1 MAVRPRRPVTSAPE
15 ASGCLVAPPVFKT
28 DGRRSA
34 SPAGS
39 IPVRLRRL
47 PSLSPERGRLA
58 LIPSAA
64 IRVWSAHEPAPSP
77 VPRRG
82 SRLAVHVVATA
93 GHVDHG
99 KSALV
104 RALTGMEPDRWE
116 EEQRRGMTL
125 DLGYAW
131 TTLPSGEQVA
141 FVDVPGHER
150 FVSNMLAGAG
160 PTPAVMFVVAADGG
174 WMPQSAEHLAALDA
188 LGVRTGVLAVT
199 RSDLADPG
207 PVLREAV
214 EKIAATS
221 LGRDTGFEAVA
232 VSVVTGQGIDD
243 LVAALGRLAD
253 RLPAPDPQDSVRLWL
268 DRVFAVK
275 GSGTVVTGTLQA
287 GTVGAGDELILTPAM
302 QLVRI
307 RSVQSL
313 GAPATRVAGVARVAL
328 NLRSV
333 STGELGR
340 GMALVQPGSW
350 TMTSTID
357 VRIAPSA
364 VPGRSGGMRRPPARL
379 SLDHPL
385 PLHVGDRVLLRDP
398 GAAADRASGRPVFG
412 AAVLDV
418 TPPRLRG
425 TGAAAVAQRELESW
439 PEPPTAADLLRRHRL
454 LRSSAASA
462 MGLRDLPPPVR
473 ADWLA
478 DPAHWQELRQQLA
491 AAVAAHTKRD
501 PLAIGLSLDAARA
514 ELGVPDRG
522 LVESLAA
529 PQDGVDAT
537 EVVQVRGGYLQPAR
551 VQDRAA
557 QTAQGAGEARQQPL
571 NASAAGLPARVAQ
584 AVQAVLADMA
594 DAPFSAPDS
603 DRLRELG
610 LDARGAAA
618 AERAGLLRRLPGNV
632 ILPADAT
639 WQAARILAD
648 LPQPFTASEARQA
661 LRSSRRVVIPLL
673 EWLDREGVTRRL
685 SDNRRTMRE
694 PRPALSNGDP

>member
-1 MAVRPRRPVTSAPE
+1 M
-15 ASGCLVAPPVFKT
+15 
-28 DGRRSA
+28 
-34 SPAGS
+34 
-39 IPVRLRRL
+39 
-47 PSLSPERGRLA
+47 
-58 LIPSAA
+58 
-64 IRVWSAHEPAPSP
+64 
-77 VPRRG
+77 
-82 SRLAVHVVATA
+82 HVVATA

-116 EEQRRGMTL
+116 EEQRRGLTL
-125 DLGYAW
+125 DLGFAW
-131 TTLPSGEQVA
+131 TTLPTGDQIA

-174 WMPQSAEHLAALDA
+174 WMPQSAEHLAAIDA
-188 LGVRTGVLAVT
+188 LGVRAGILAVT

-207 PVLREAV
+207 PALREASD
-214 EKIAATS
+214 KIAATS

-232 VSVVTGQGIDD
+232 VSAVTGQGIGD
-243 LVAALGRLAD
+243 LVAALGRLAA
-253 RLPAPDPQDSVRLWL
+253 RLPAPDPEDSVRLWL
-268 DRVFAVK
+268 DRVFGVK

-287 GTVGAGDELILTPAM
+287 GTVRAGDELLLTPAM
-302 QLVRI
+302 QPVPI

-313 GAPATRVAGVARVAL
+313 GARTVRVVGVARVAL
-328 NLRSV
+328 NLRGV
-333 STGELGR
+333 SSRELHR
-340 GMALVQPGSW
+340 GMALVQPGQW
-350 TMTSTID
+350 TMTTTID
-357 VRIAPSA
+357 VRLARPAAAPGG
-364 VPGRSGGMRRPPARL
+364 PGRTWRLPPWVMLHIGAARTVSGVRMLGGSIARL
-379 SLDHPL
+379 SMDHPL

-398 GAAADRASGRPVFG
+398 GAAADRVTGRPVFG
-412 AAVLDV
+412 ATVLDV

-425 TGAAAVAQRELESW
+425 TGAAVAAQRELESW

-478 DPAHWQELRQQLA
+478 DPAHWHELRQQLA